1 MFIEKFERMK
11 EFDPGWGRT
20 LCILE
25 HFYKYTTSLR
35 SKGYEFLV
43 NPKMFTLSAD
53 PN

>member
-25 HFYKYTTSLR
+25 YFYKYTTSLR
-35 SKGYEFLV
+35 SKDYEFLV
-43 NPKMFTLSAD
+43 KQKMFT
-53 PN
+53 